1 MEKTMKKMFT
11 VAVVAA
17 SMFGLASCGGGSD
30 SVSTK
35 SDFAKVMIASAKDE
49 GVEVE
54 EGCVNDAI
62 DSIPDADFKL
72 IQDNFK
78 GISDG
83 STDMSTIGISTEGIM
98 ALASIFDCQIGS

>member
-1 MEKTMKKMFT
+1 MEKTMKRIF
-11 VAVVAA
+11 AVVAMSA
-17 SMFGLASCGGGSD
+17 SLFGLASCGGSSD
-30 SVSTK
+30 SVSSK
-35 SDFAKVMIASAKDE
+35 DDFAKVMIAAAKDE

-78 GISDG
+78 GIADG
-83 STDMSTIGISTEGIM
+83 SSDMSSLGLSDEGIL